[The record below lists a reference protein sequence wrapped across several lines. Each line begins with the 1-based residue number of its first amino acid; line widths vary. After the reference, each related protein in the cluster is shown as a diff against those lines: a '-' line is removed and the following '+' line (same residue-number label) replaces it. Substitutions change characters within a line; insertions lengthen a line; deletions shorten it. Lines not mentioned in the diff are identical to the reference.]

1 MSYLLSNPS
10 MFFRAHNTALQTGV
24 TGVFELSQYYNCV
37 QGATAHTIS
46 TDQAYVY
53 AETRTSGYTKIPNFD
68 TILIGTTTMQQEG
81 SQWWN
86 NSTSTYCPIDDGCYG
101 IVSGDTSLQ
110 VGNYYSGN
118 TGESDAEETRIFGIK
133 VKP

>member
-1 MSYLLSNPS
+1 MSYRLSNPS

-37 QGATAHTIS
+37 QGAAAHTIS
-46 TDQAYVY
+46 TDRAYVY
-53 AETRTSGYTKIPNFD
+53 GDIRSSGYSSIPNYDAAF
-68 TILIGTTTMQQEG
+68 TGTTTMKQEG
-81 SQWWN
+81 VQYWN
-86 NSTSTYCPIDDGCYG
+86 NSTSPYCPMDDGCYG
-101 IVSGDTSLQ
+101 VTSGDTSLSIASR
-110 VGNYYSGN
+110 YSFN